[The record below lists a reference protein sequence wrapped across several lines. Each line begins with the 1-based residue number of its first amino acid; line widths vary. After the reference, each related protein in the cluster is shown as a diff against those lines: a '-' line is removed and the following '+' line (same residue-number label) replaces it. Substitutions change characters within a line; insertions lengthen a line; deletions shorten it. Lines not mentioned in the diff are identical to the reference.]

1 ERLSSSMFKNQI
13 TTLIITIDPDKQER
27 STIANICNYIF
38 TVFTNLTH
46 LTFYDAAYMNN
57 IRLLFNIPSS
67 SFSSSSLL
75 VLNIKVQTFDMCLY
89 LLDGRFEQLRTL
101 YIELANILSPSEI
114 ENQRKIPNLK
124 SFVLSCMART
134 FYYNEL
140 ILPLIYRMSNLEELG
155 LYFTAFVNETFIDG
169 NSLKKDILNHMLQL
183 KQFAFDIRSIMSIKN
198 QMNLPSKEDI
208 Q

>member
-1 ERLSSSMFKNQI
+1 
-13 TTLIITIDPDKQER
+13 
-27 STIANICNYIF
+27 
-38 TVFTNLTH
+38 
-46 LTFYDAAYMNN
+46 
-57 IRLLFNIPSS
+57 
-67 SFSSSSLL
+67 
-75 VLNIKVQTFDMCLY
+75 MCLY

-140 ILPLIYRMSNLEELG
+140 ILPFIYRMSNLEELG